1 MRKVS
6 NPMTETIEN
15 TANLPYKN
23 PELPT
28 EERIAD
34 LLGRMTLEEKVGQMM
49 QLDAR
54 SGDLDDLIVNKH
66 VGSILHTS
74 PSDLPKAVET
84 VNTKTRLGI
93 PLVIGDDC
101 IHGYSFWPGATI
113 FPEQLGMA
121 TTWDSEKVQ
130 AAGRAT
136 AEEVS
141 TTGVHWTFSPVL
153 CIARDTRWGRVG
165 ETFGE
170 DPYLIGEMASSIVKG
185 YQGGAKAGEPLA
197 KDAIL
202 ACAKHFAGYSE
213 TQGGRDASEADLSH
227 RKLESWFLPPF
238 ERVAKEGCG
247 TFMLGYESI
256 EGVPVTFNKWLLSD
270 RLRGAWNY
278 QGTLITDWDNVGRS
292 VWEQK
297 VKPDY
302 VQAAADAVK
311 SGNDLVMTTPK
322 FYEGAIE
329 AVKTGLLDESLI
341 DAAVARILALKFR
354 LGLFEDP
361 RLPDQERINAVI
373 GSEEHQQLN
382 LEVAREAVALLKN
395 NGSLPFNAAGAKR
408 IAVVGPLADD
418 AQTQLGDWAGSSGQ
432 INWMPDG
439 HPREMITTVLDGF
452 KQLSPEGCEVVYSRG
467 ANIVDLVPD
476 PEGEFYP
483 DGQPRP
489 KIGVSAKLDRALLDE
504 AVENARQSDLIVA
517 VVGDVIQAIG
527 EGCST
532 ATLEL
537 LGGQNALLDALAD
550 VSRETGKPMVTVLVS
565 SKPQVLPRSIVGDS
579 GVLAGRCND
588 PKSGAGS
595 ILWAPNPG
603 MEGGQAIAEIILGE
617 VNPSGRLPITF
628 PCHAGQLPVY
638 YNQIRG
644 QHGNR
649 YADLTQDPAFAFG
662 EGEGYTTFAYGE
674 PTIVGGA
681 SNADGTFAQTDT
693 VHAEI
698 ALTNTGRRAGTEVVQ
713 AYVGDVVTSYS
724 WADRELKAF
733 RRVTLEPGETATVV
747 FDIPVCDCTI
757 ADADANRIVEPG
769 EFELLI
775 GHSSRRDDL
784 KRTTFTVA

>member
-1 MRKVS
+1 MA
-6 NPMTETIEN
+6 ETTEN
-15 TANLPYKN
+15 TVNLPYRN

-121 TTWDSEKVQ
+121 TTWDSEKMQ

-141 TTGVHWTFSPVL
+141 ATGVHWTFSPVL

-270 RLRGAWNY
+270 KLRGAWNY

-537 LGGQNALLDALAD
+537 LGGQNALIDALSNVA
-550 VSRETGKPMVTVLVS
+550 RETGKPFVVVLVS
-565 SKPQVLPRSIVGDS
+565 SKPQVLPASVIGTNGVIVDETPAEGTS
-579 GVLAGRCND
+579 AL
-588 PKSGAGS
+588 
-595 ILWAPNPG
+595 LWAPSPG
-603 MEGGQAIAEIILGE
+603 MKGGQAIAEIILGE
-617 VNPSGRLPITF
+617 TEPSGRLPITF
-628 PCHAGQLPVY
+628 PRHAGQLPVY

-662 EGEGYTTFAYGE
+662 EGLSYTTFEYGE
-674 PTIVGGA
+674 PTVTNIPE
-681 SNADGTFAQTDT
+681 SGTFAETDT

-698 ALTNTGRRAGTEVVQ
+698 TITNTGDRKGTEVVQ
-713 AYVGDVVTSYS
+713 LYIGDIVTSYS
-724 WADRELKAF
+724 WTDRELKAF
-733 RRVTLEPGETATVV
+733 QRVELEPGESETVA
-747 FDIPVCDCTI
+747 FDIPVSDCTI
-757 ADADANRIVEPG
+757 VDSEANRIVEPG
-769 EFELLI
+769 EFEVLI
-775 GHSSRRDDL
+775 GHSSRREDL

>member
-1 MRKVS
+1 
-6 NPMTETIEN
+6 MTETTEN
-15 TANLPYKN
+15 TVNLPYRN

-84 VNTKTRLGI
+84 VNAKTRLGI

-141 TTGVHWTFSPVL
+141 ATGVHWTFSPVL

-270 RLRGAWNY
+270 KLRGAWNY

-361 RLPDQERINAVI
+361 RLPDQKRIDAVI

-395 NGSLPFNAAGAKR
+395 DGSLPFNVAGAKR

-452 KQLSPEGCEVVYSRG
+452 KQLAPEGCEVVYSRG

-489 KIGVSAKLDRALLDE
+489 KIGVSAKIDRALLDE
-504 AVENARQSDLIVA
+504 AVENARKSDLIVA

-537 LGGQNALLDALAD
+537 LGGQNALIDALSNVA
-550 VSRETGKPMVTVLVS
+550 RETGKPFVVVLVS
-565 SKPQVLPRSIVGDS
+565 SKPQVLPASVIGTNGVIVDETPAEGTS
-579 GVLAGRCND
+579 AL
-588 PKSGAGS
+588 
-595 ILWAPNPG
+595 LWAPSPG
-603 MEGGQAIAEIILGE
+603 MKGGQAIAEIILGE
-617 VNPSGRLPITF
+617 TEPSGRLPITF
-628 PCHAGQLPVY
+628 PRHAGQLPVY

-649 YADLTQDPAFAFG
+649 YADLTQNPAFAFG
-662 EGEGYTTFAYGE
+662 EGLSYTTFEYGD
-674 PTIVGGA
+674 PTITNVPESGI
-681 SNADGTFAQTDT
+681 FAETDT

-698 ALTNTGRRAGTEVVQ
+698 TLTNTGDRKGTEVVQ
-713 AYVGDVVTSYS
+713 LYIGDIVTSYS
-724 WADRELKAF
+724 WTDRELKAF
-733 RRVTLEPGETATVV
+733 QRVELEPGKSKTVA
-747 FDIPVCDCTI
+747 FDIPVSDCTI
-757 ADADANRIVEPG
+757 VDSEANRIVEPG
-769 EFELLI
+769 GFEVLI
-775 GHSSRRDDL
+775 GHSSRREHL

>member
-297 VKPDY
+297 VKSDY

-537 LGGQNALLDALAD
+537 LGGQNALIDALSNVA
-550 VSRETGKPMVTVLVS
+550 RETGKPFVVVLVS
-565 SKPQVLPRSIVGDS
+565 SKPQVLPASVIGTNGVIVDETPAEGTS
-579 GVLAGRCND
+579 AL
-588 PKSGAGS
+588 
-595 ILWAPNPG
+595 LWAPSPG
-603 MEGGQAIAEIILGE
+603 MKGGQAIAEIILGE
-617 VNPSGRLPITF
+617 TEPSGRLPITF
-628 PCHAGQLPVY
+628 PRHAGQLPVY

-662 EGEGYTTFAYGE
+662 EGLSYTTFEYGE
-674 PTIVGGA
+674 PTVTNVPESGM
-681 SNADGTFAQTDT
+681 FAETDT

-698 ALTNTGRRAGTEVVQ
+698 TLTNTGDRKGTEVVQ
-713 AYVGDVVTSYS
+713 LYIGDIVTSYS
-724 WADRELKAF
+724 WTDRELKAF
-733 RRVTLEPGETATVV
+733 QRVELEPGESETVA
-747 FDIPVCDCTI
+747 FDIPVSDCTI
-757 ADADANRIVEPG
+757 VDSEANRIVEPG
-769 EFELLI
+769 EFEVLI
-775 GHSSRRDDL
+775 GHSSRREDL